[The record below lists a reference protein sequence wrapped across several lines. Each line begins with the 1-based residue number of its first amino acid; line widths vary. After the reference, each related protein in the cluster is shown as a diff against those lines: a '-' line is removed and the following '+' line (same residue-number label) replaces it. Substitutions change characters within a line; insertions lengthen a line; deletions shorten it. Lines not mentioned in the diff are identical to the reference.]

1 MTKQEL
7 ESIAR
12 GIVVPGKGVLAA
24 DESFPT
30 IKKRLTSINVE
41 STEEN
46 RRAYRELLFTTPG
59 FDEFISG
66 VITFDETMRHKTAE
80 GTPFPELLSSKGVY
94 PGVKVDKGT
103 RDLAGFPGEKFTQG
117 LDGLRERLAEYV
129 EMGAKFTKWRTVYT
143 ISKNTPTD
151 YCIKLN
157 SSELAQYAAL
167 SQEAGLVPI
176 VEPEVLMDG
185 DHSIQRCEDVTTAV
199 LESVF
204 TTLFEARVNLEGMLL
219 KPNMVLSGVD
229 SPDQAGV
236 QEVAEATIRT
246 LKRVVPAAVP
256 GIVFLSGGQTP
267 AQATEHLSAM
277 NAIGGFPWKLSFS
290 FGRALQAETLSIWQ
304 GKQANV
310 PEAQKMFARRAK
322 FTGMACFGEYSPA
335 MESLSA

>member
-30 IKKRLTSINVE
+30 IKKRLTSIDVE

-46 RRAYRELLFTTPG
+46 RRAYRELLFTTPS

-66 VITFDETMRHKTAE
+66 VITFDETMRHKTAD
-80 GTPFPELLSSKGVY
+80 GIPFPELLSSKGVY
-94 PGVKVDKGT
+94 PGVKVDQGT
-103 RDLAGFPGEKFTQG
+103 RDLAGFLGEKFTQG

-129 EMGAKFTKWRTVYT
+129 ELGAKFTKWRAVYT

-157 SSELAQYAAL
+157 ASGLAQYAAL

-229 SPDQAGV
+229 SPDRADV

-277 NAIGGFPWKLSFS
+277 NAIGGFPWQLSFS
-290 FGRALQAETLSIWQ
+290 FGRALQAEALSIWQ

-310 PEAQKMFARRAK
+310 PEAQKVFARRAK
-322 FTGMACFGEYSPA
+322 LTGMACFGEYSPQ
-335 MESLSA
+335 MESLAA